1 MDVCIQS
8 ANTVFARL
16 LEHGS
21 WLLNEEPEAF
31 LQWHSVP
38 RELVVGGKPSWWAG
52 PEGSPSKIEIM
63 GLLQPF
69 VMKSGQYYAIRMG

>member
-21 WLLNEEPEAF
+21 WLLNEEEPEAF

-38 RELVVGGKPSWWAG
+38 RELVVGGKPS
-52 PEGSPSKIEIM
+52 
-63 GLLQPF
+63 
-69 VMKSGQYYAIRMG
+69 RMGRAGGLAQKVHLLRLK